1 MINRTYLKKTCIIHG
16 QGYKS
21 CVLNKVKATL
31 FSYVPCIVLP
41 SPFVILFFYWQIAE
55 LPISKLC

>member
-41 SPFVILFFYWQIAE
+41 SPFVILFFTGR
-55 LPISKLC
+55 